1 LNPLQRATQRR
12 ISGALPPSRDAF
24 ACRRARALASAR
36 TMKDTQ
42 PYGTYAPTGLVARIA
57 QQTGRISYAS
67 WAGRR
72 LALFLRRVAIGLLR
86 GAPLDVERYGARM
99 RLYPY
104 NNNCEKKVLFTPQ
117 FFDPEERELLRAKLQ
132 PGCTFLDIGA
142 NIGAYA
148 LFVAAFAGPRARILA
163 VEPQP
168 DVFDRLTYNI
178 GQNPF
183 GTVKAVACAI
193 ADKAGELTL
202 FVDPR
207 NRGESSLKIVGTNE
221 GAQIRVPAVPLLD
234 LALGEGIARID
245 AMKLDVEGA
254 EDLILEPF
262 LRAAP
267 ASLHPRLLIVE
278 NGTDQ
283 WQIDLPALLEQNG
296 YRRIARTRLNL
307 IFERA
312 D

>member
-1 LNPLQRATQRR
+1 
-12 ISGALPPSRDAF
+12 
-24 ACRRARALASAR
+24 
-36 TMKDTQ
+36 MKDIR

-57 QQTGRISYAS
+57 EQTGRLSYGS
-67 WAGRR
+67 WGGRR
-72 LALFLRRVAIGLLR
+72 LSLFLRRIAIGLLR

-117 FFDPEERELLRAKLQ
+117 FFDPEERDILRSKLR

-148 LFVAAFAGPRARILA
+148 LSVAAFAGPGARILA
-163 VEPQP
+163 IEPQP

-178 GQNPF
+178 AQNPF
-183 GTVKAVACAI
+183 GTVKALACAV

-221 GAQIRVPAVPLLD
+221 GAQIRVPALPLLE
-234 LALGEGIARID
+234 LARSEGIDRID

-262 LRAAP
+262 LREAP
-267 ASLHPRLLIVE
+267 VSLHPRLLIVE

-283 WQIDLPALLEQNG
+283 WQIDLPALLEQHG
-296 YRRIARTRLNL
+296 YRQTGRTRLNL

-312 D
+312 S

>member
-1 LNPLQRATQRR
+1 M
-12 ISGALPPSRDAF
+12 RD
-24 ACRRARALASAR
+24 S
-36 TMKDTQ
+36 Q

-57 QQTGRISYAS
+57 ERTGRLSYGS
-67 WAGRR
+67 WGGRR
-72 LALFLRRVAIGLLR
+72 LSLFLRRIAISLLR
-86 GAPLDVERYGARM
+86 GQPLDVERYGARM

-117 FFDPEERELLRAKLQ
+117 FFDPEERELLRAKLA

-163 VEPQP
+163 IEPQP
-168 DVFDRLTYNI
+168 DVFQRLAYNI
-178 GQNPF
+178 AQNPF
-183 GTVKAVACAI
+183 GTVKALACAV

-221 GAQIRVPAVPLLD
+221 GAQIRVPAVTLLD
-234 LALGEGIARID
+234 LARSEGFAAID

-262 LRAAP
+262 LREAP
-267 ASLHPRLLIVE
+267 ATLHPRVLILE

-283 WQIDLPALLEQNG
+283 WQIDLPALLEQHG
-296 YRRIARTRLNL
+296 YRQIRKTRLNL

-312 D
+312 S

>member
-1 LNPLQRATQRR
+1 
-12 ISGALPPSRDAF
+12 
-24 ACRRARALASAR
+24 
-36 TMKDTQ
+36 MKDTQ

-57 QQTGRISYAS
+57 ERTGRLSYGS
-67 WAGRR
+67 WGARR
-72 LALFLRRVAIGLLR
+72 LALFLRRVGIGLLR
-86 GAPLDVERYGARM
+86 GRPLDVERYGARM

-117 FFDPEERELLRAKLQ
+117 FFDPEERALLRARLE
-132 PGCTFLDIGA
+132 PGCIFLDIGA

-178 GQNPF
+178 AQNPF
-183 GTVKAVACAI
+183 GTVKAVACAV

-221 GAQIRVPAVPLLD
+221 GAQIRVPAVTLLD
-234 LALGEGIARID
+234 LAQGEGITRID
-245 AMKLDVEGA
+245 AIKLDVEGA

-262 LRAAP
+262 FRSAP
-267 ASLHPRLLIVE
+267 VSLHPRLLLVE
-278 NGTDQ
+278 NGTAQ
-283 WQIDLPALLEQNG
+283 WQIDLPALLEANG
-296 YRRIARTRLNL
+296 YRLLARTRLNL
-307 IFERA
+307 IFERTA
-312 D
+312 

>member
-1 LNPLQRATQRR
+1 
-12 ISGALPPSRDAF
+12 
-24 ACRRARALASAR
+24 
-36 TMKDTQ
+36 MKDTQ

-57 QQTGRISYAS
+57 QLTGRISYAS

-72 LALFLRRVAIGLLR
+72 LALFLRRVAISLLR

-117 FFDPEERELLRAKLQ
+117 FFDPEERDLLRAKLQ

-178 GQNPF
+178 AQNPF
-183 GTVKAVACAI
+183 GTVKAVACAV

-221 GAQIRVPAVPLLD
+221 GAQIRVPAVPLLE
-234 LALGEGIARID
+234 LARGEGIECID

-267 ASLHPRLLIVE
+267 VALRPRLLIVE

-283 WQIDLPALLEQNG
+283 WQIDLPALLEQHG

-312 D
+312 A

>member
-1 LNPLQRATQRR
+1 M
-12 ISGALPPSRDAF
+12 RD
-24 ACRRARALASAR
+24 S
-36 TMKDTQ
+36 Q

-57 QQTGRISYAS
+57 ERTGRLSYGS
-67 WAGRR
+67 WGGRR
-72 LALFLRRVAIGLLR
+72 LSLFLRRIAIGLLR
-86 GAPLDVERYGARM
+86 GQPLDVERYGARM

-117 FFDPEERELLRAKLQ
+117 FFDPEERELLRAKLA

-163 VEPQP
+163 IEPQP
-168 DVFDRLTYNI
+168 DVFQRLAYNI
-178 GQNPF
+178 AQNPF
-183 GTVKAVACAI
+183 GTVKALACAV

-221 GAQIRVPAVPLLD
+221 GAQIRVPAVTLLD
-234 LALGEGIARID
+234 LARSEGFTAID

-262 LRAAP
+262 LREAP
-267 ASLHPRLLIVE
+267 AALHPKLLIVE

-283 WQIDLPALLEQNG
+283 WQIDLPALLEQHG
-296 YRRIARTRLNL
+296 YRRTRKTRLNL

-312 D
+312 S

>member
-1 LNPLQRATQRR
+1 
-12 ISGALPPSRDAF
+12 
-24 ACRRARALASAR
+24 
-36 TMKDTQ
+36 MKDTQ

-117 FFDPEERELLRAKLQ
+117 FFDPEERELLRTKLQ

-148 LFVAAFAGPRARILA
+148 LFVAALAGPRARILA